1 MAETT
6 VAEVTVAEV
15 MAELAALEDPRIRE
29 VNEKHGDD
37 HGVNL
42 GKLRALAK
50 RLKTQQELARQLW
63 ETDDSAA
70 RLLALLICR
79 PRAFERDELDVMLRE
94 ARTPKVHDWLVNY
107 VVKKNP
113 HAEAL
118 RLAWSA
124 DPDPVVASAGWAL
137 TTERV
142 AKQPEG
148 LDLAGLL
155 DVIEAQMKDA
165 PDRLQWAMNHCLA
178 QIGIEHAEHRAR
190 AIDIGERLEVLK
202 DYPTPPNCTSPY
214 APIWITEMVRR
225 QQLLREGFARSRA
238 RRRCPGRRPSR
249 RHPLRTRPGSGRPAA
264 HRNRAQRDH
273 RQAQRRQA
281 HRRVLGVARLQ
292 GGERRRPLGAVLQDG
307 GAGADDEPAQAPPVL
322 VVAVDQQHRLGALAE
337 VAQSAQGAGVAPLGL
352 AVHGDVQ
359 PPADAG
365 VADGDGVW
373 PAPGVCGGQAPDAL
387 RVQELPIVCAQHG
400 SRPRSVNPPGRRPA
414 PSRRRRDGASPRRRG
429 RPAAAPPA
437 GRSGCPAGGPG

>member
-1 MAETT
+1 MGETT
-6 VAEVTVAEV
+6 VAETTAAEV
-15 MAELAALEDPRIRE
+15 MAEPAALEDPRIRE

-42 GKLRALAK
+42 GMVRGLAK
-50 RLKTQQELARQLW
+50 RLKTRQDLARQLW
-63 ETDDSAA
+63 KTDDSAA

-79 PRAFERDELDVMLRE
+79 PRAFERDELNVMLRE
-94 ARTPKVHDWLVNY
+94 ARTPKVHDWLVSY
-107 VVKKNP
+107 VVKKSP

-142 AKQPEG
+142 AKKPEG

-155 DVIEAQMKDA
+155 DFIEAQMKDA

-225 QQLLREGFARSRA
+225 Q
-238 RRRCPGRRPSR
+238 
-249 RHPLRTRPGSGRPAA
+249 
-264 HRNRAQRDH
+264 D
-273 RQAQRRQA
+273 
-281 HRRVLGVARLQ
+281 
-292 GGERRRPLGAVLQDG
+292 
-307 GAGADDEPAQAPPVL
+307 
-322 VVAVDQQHRLGALAE
+322 
-337 VAQSAQGAGVAPLGL
+337 
-352 AVHGDVQ
+352 
-359 PPADAG
+359 
-365 VADGDGVW
+365 
-373 PAPGVCGGQAPDAL
+373 PD
-387 RVQELPIVCAQHG
+387 
-400 SRPRSVNPPGRRPA
+400 
-414 PSRRRRDGASPRRRG
+414 RRG
-429 RPAAAPPA
+429 RAL
-437 GRSGCPAGGPG
+437 